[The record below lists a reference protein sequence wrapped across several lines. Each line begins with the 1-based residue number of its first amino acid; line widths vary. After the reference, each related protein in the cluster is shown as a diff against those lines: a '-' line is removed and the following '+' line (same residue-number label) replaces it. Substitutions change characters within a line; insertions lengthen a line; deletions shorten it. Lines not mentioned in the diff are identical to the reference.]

1 MPKQY
6 RYEVYSITPFSGR
19 GVAQIVR
26 HGHPL
31 ERLSDARAIMADHLV
46 DEPTGTL
53 AVVYRWGGLWS
64 TGPGVPVLVQVGD
77 RVMRL

>member
-6 RYEVYSITPFSGR
+6 RYEVYSVTPFSGR

-26 HGHPL
+26 HGKSVD
-31 ERLSDARAIMADHLV
+31 RLADARALMGEHLV
-46 DEPTGTL
+46 SEPAGTL
-53 AVVYRWGGLWS
+53 CVVYRWGGLWS
-64 TGPGVPVLVQVGD
+64 AGPGVPVLVQAGN